1 MFVVNKL
8 FSEIKNLLFNLI
20 LVDQIIVSFFNFI
33 IIVFLSRSLSIDDF
47 GNYSGM
53 FVVFLFLTSIQ
64 QAIFVAPIYTLE
76 VDLSKNNSL
85 KRINEVRSIVLIS
98 TIVLSFVFF
107 SLSNIVLDLISV
119 DINNLGFALMLFF
132 YLNNDFNRRFLIKI
146 GNLKKV
152 IFYDFIIYPCFFL
165 TILYLRLSNNLS
177 LHNIIFSYCVISGLA
192 IAAMILNM
200 GISLKMVYLNIKV
213 LKKYWDFSKWILYSS
228 FSQFITGNLF
238 TVVASSQLGASV
250 YGIVRVFQGFSGVFN
265 VGLQYLDTK
274 SSVDLPK
281 LFKNSGVNSCLK
293 YCYNI
298 LLFFVIFLSIIY
310 TLSFTFGFD
319 LIIDIFFGE
328 KYISYSYF
336 LNFVFILVILNL
348 INILIRQLFRV
359 FNSTSKILVT
369 NLFASFLT
377 IISIESIISSFGIE
391 GVYFGTILSHLAI
404 IISGAWFIF
413 FYNNNSKINGRQ
425 F

>member
-76 VDLSKNNSL
+76 VDLNKNNSL

-107 SLSNIVLDLISV
+107 SLSNIVMDLISV

-152 IFYDFIIYPCFFL
+152 IFYDFIIYPCFFF
-165 TILYLRLSNNLS
+165 NNS
-177 LHNIIFSYCVISGLA
+177 
-192 IAAMILNM
+192 
-200 GISLKMVYLNIKV
+200 
-213 LKKYWDFSKWILYSS
+213 
-228 FSQFITGNLF
+228 
-238 TVVASSQLGASV
+238 
-250 YGIVRVFQGFSGVFN
+250 
-265 VGLQYLDTK
+265 
-274 SSVDLPK
+274 
-281 LFKNSGVNSCLK
+281 LFK
-293 YCYNI
+293 
-298 LLFFVIFLSIIY
+298 IF
-310 TLSFTFGFD
+310 
-319 LIIDIFFGE
+319 
-328 KYISYSYF
+328 K
-336 LNFVFILVILNL
+336 
-348 INILIRQLFRV
+348 
-359 FNSTSKILVT
+359 
-369 NLFASFLT
+369 
-377 IISIESIISSFGIE
+377 
-391 GVYFGTILSHLAI
+391 
-404 IISGAWFIF
+404 
-413 FYNNNSKINGRQ
+413 
-425 F
+425 